1 VQERTVT
8 AVAEDSSIAAY
19 SDDDARAAMT
29 AVFPTGF
36 LRVLYYVRLSTL
48 LFVYTLPLLYT
59 WL

>member
-1 VQERTVT
+1 VT